1 MRNATM
7 AGIESDHAI
16 APGDELATLT
26 EYLRAA
32 KERNGNRNLS
42 DVIAAI
48 ALASKSIANKVRRA
62 RLSGDVIGAVGT
74 TNVQG
79 EEQQKL
85 DVIANELLI
94 HCLRRC
100 PVVGVLG
107 SEEEEEVVVIRPK
120 SAGGDYVVLFDP
132 LDGSSNIDVAA
143 GVGTIFS
150 VFANDQSDDE
160 THRAA
165 LQPGKAQ
172 LAAGYVLYG
181 SSVLMVLTLGHGV
194 DMFVLDPDLGE
205 FVLVQEGLQIPR
217 EKKIRSVNG
226 AYRFDFSDGYQSYL
240 VHTENSGYASRYI
253 GSMVADVHRT
263 LLKGGVFLYPP
274 TRKAPEGKLRLLYEA
289 NPMSLL
295 VEQAGGLASTGE
307 GRRILDVAPGALHQR
322 TPVVIGSA
330 GEVEKVLDFL

>member
-1 MRNATM
+1 MTGSE
-7 AGIESDHAI
+7 AGPAR
-16 APGDELATLT
+16 GDELDTLT

-32 KERNGNRNLS
+32 KERNGSRNLP

-62 RLSGDVIGAVGT
+62 RLAGDVIGAVGT

-85 DVIANELLI
+85 DVIANDLLI

-100 PVVGVLG
+100 PHVGVLG
-107 SEEEEEVVVIRPK
+107 SEEEDEVVVVRPK

-150 VFANDQSDDE
+150 ILANDRDDE
-160 THRAA
+160 ATDTAA

-172 LAAGYVLYG
+172 VASGYVLYG

-226 AYRFDFSDGYQSYL
+226 AYRFDFSEGYQSYL
-240 VHTENSGYASRYI
+240 VHTENHGYASRYI

-274 TRKAPEGKLRLLYEA
+274 TKKAPKGKLRLMYEA

-295 VEQAGGLASTGE
+295 VEQAGGLASTGD
-307 GRRILDVAPGALHQR
+307 GRRILDVAPGELHER
-322 TPVVIGSA
+322 TPVVLGSSA
-330 GEVEKVLDFL
+330 EVEKVLEFL